1 MTGKVEYSFDGTK
14 SLFSDQ
20 EMSYMVSQT
29 AGLIRGPLNYYRTH
43 KLRFEEEQ
51 AAPDLPFV
59 YKMGLP
65 VLHLRGLD
73 DATSPEVPFEIAR
86 KVLPWGRFI
95 TYEGA
100 GHWLMLERKDEVI
113 RDVLDWLADM
123 KLKSKL

>member
-1 MTGKVEYSFDGTK
+1 
-14 SLFSDQ
+14 
-20 EMSYMVSQT
+20 
-29 AGLIRGPLNYYRTH
+29 
-43 KLRFEEEQ
+43 
-51 AAPDLPFV
+51 
-59 YKMGLP
+59 MGLP

-86 KVLPWGRFI
+86 KALPWGRII

-113 RDVLDWLADM
+113 RDVLNWLADV